1 MKILITLLIITGLAV
16 LCLQANGRRLFQD
29 EPEKGGAYNQLL
41 HDTQM
46 RLDGV
51 KKGATKIGSVP
62 KVDEKETSNDAY
74 QENSSSDDQEG
85 NSYGRFG
92 DPDASSTDT
101 HHVFTDENRPN
112 PH

>member
-1 MKILITLLIITGLAV
+1 MKRLIILLIITGLAL
-16 LCLQANGRRLFQD
+16 LCLQANGRRLFS
-29 EPEKGGAYNQLL
+29 EETEKDRAYNQLV

-46 RLDGV
+46 RIDGV
-51 KKGATKIGSVP
+51 KKGATKIGSVR

-74 QENSSSDDQEG
+74 QENSSSDDQAG

>member
-1 MKILITLLIITGLAV
+1 MKRLIILLIITGLAL
-16 LCLQANGRRLFQD
+16 LCLQANGRRLFS
-29 EPEKGGAYNQLL
+29 EETEKDGAYNQLL

-51 KKGATKIGSVP
+51 KKGGSVP
-62 KVDEKETSNDAY
+62 KVDEKETSNNAY
-74 QENSSSDDQEG
+74 QENSSSDDQAG
-85 NSYGRFG
+85 NSYGNFG
-92 DPDASSTDT
+92 DPAASSTDT

>member
-1 MKILITLLIITGLAV
+1 MKRLIILLIITGLAL
-16 LCLQANGRRLFQD
+16 LCLQANGRRLFS
-29 EPEKGGAYNQLL
+29 EETEKDGTFVLL

-51 KKGATKIGSVP
+51 KKGATKIGSAP

-74 QENSSSDDQEG
+74 QENSSTDDQEG